1 MKASNKRGPSWWNS
15 KLQQLWSDRKGSN
28 LQLIRFPLC
37 FGKGKICFVWKTWA
51 TLQFLLWEKLVNF
64 FEIPTLPNQWG
75 TYFWVGCCDL
85 YSPSNYDEATRKFG
99 IGRFGRFEFLGL
111 TLSTLQ
117 GAFIG
122 DLEVSSWKKI
132 VFFSSNQLIS
142 RWVKDPPS
150 QTWKL
155 KLSDWDPCGR
165 SALRNTCPNCQLAF
179 ARSSRVFLLDLC
191 WTLFEVAR
199 QKGWLWKAVN

>member
-1 MKASNKRGPSWWNS
+1 MFW
-15 KLQQLWSDRKGSN
+15 
-28 LQLIRFPLC
+28 
-37 FGKGKICFVWKTWA
+37 KGKDMFCLEDMSHLAVSFVRKIG
-51 TLQFLLWEKLVNF
+51 QF
-64 FEIPTLPNQWG
+64 
-75 TYFWVGCCDL
+75 FWDTNPPESMG
-85 YSPSNYDEATRKFG
+85 N
-99 IGRFGRFEFLGL
+99 IFLGRVL
-111 TLSTLQ
+111 RPILSLKLWRGNQ
-117 GAFIG
+117 KIW
-122 DLEVSSWKKI
+122 DWKIRKI
-132 VFFSSNQLIS
+132 WDSGFNVINFAGGFHWRFRSVILKKDRFFFPVINQLIS